1 MLFRSKDDKYV
12 TQEQLESYMKGNN
25 ELKVAMNAARYA
37 FYADYPEVFYIQI
50 QKINLRVTKD
60 AQNRYHANL
69 GSGNLKNYYVDGF
82 TSKEQVEEELITFNN
97 IVNQIVEEAKNLK
110 VEEGKELVTEQ
121 VKYIHNKIINDTSYR
136 LESDC
141 SEGNEGFLGTPY
153 GALVKKQAVCEG
165 YARAFKIILDKVGI
179 NNILVQGTH
188 QSEGSAAVPHMWN
201 YVEIEKQTN
210 ARSIEKV

>member
-1 MLFRSKDDKYV
+1 MKVKKLITGMLLIAIFITQINIIPFNNYVYAQETESITNNEKFHYQQLDNTAKKIYDGICEMYEQGILKTGIESFDLAKDDKYV

-121 VKYIHNKIINDTSYR
+121 VKI
-136 LESDC
+136 
-141 SEGNEGFLGTPY
+141 G
-153 GALVKKQAVCEG
+153 
-165 YARAFKIILDKVGI
+165 RAHV
-179 NNILVQGTH
+179 
-188 QSEGSAAVPHMWN
+188 
-201 YVEIEKQTN
+201 
-210 ARSIEKV
+210 